1 MLEIYQAWWHVED
14 HIDPSDGRQFRQVM
28 DFYTDEKK
36 LLIKLDK
43 NFVKLKIRSRY
54 LTKELLFSVEE
65 NGYFRVNLG
74 DLSDWP
80 EKTSNNDQKNSKI
93 YHVKLEVDY
102 TDIEPHIER
111 YPAIFVYPDIFRL
124 LGYGTTYKIDG
135 FTEPEF
141 SITLP
146 KGMNL
151 RKTGIKLRH
160 RPYDANII
168 FIKKHKKNK
177 KETKQLLDFHSP
189 YIDQEDGKKT
199 YNFLITQKSHN
210 EILNT
215 NSDDY
220 DVKFKVGYSTINE
233 YKYFTVTIFAFL
245 LPFLILL
252 DIFTNIINFGT
263 PIINLT
269 YVVVLIS
276 FSTLYL
282 TLHREGYE
290 IPLNKW
296 IMIAIPFTVF
306 LFVGFDISK
315 AFPQI
320 LPYIMH
326 MF

>member
-1 MLEIYQAWWHVED
+1 MLKIFQAWWHVED
-14 HIDPSDGRQFRQVM
+14 HIDPTDGKQFRQVM
-28 DFYTDEKK
+28 DFYTDKNV
-36 LLIKLDK
+36 LLIKLNK

-54 LTKELLFSVEE
+54 FTKELLFTATE
-65 NGYFRVNLG
+65 NSYFRVNLG

-80 EKTSNNDQKNSKI
+80 EKTSYPHSSKC

-124 LGYGTTYKIDG
+124 LGYESTYLIDG

-151 RKTGIKLRH
+151 RKTGIKLRN

-168 FIKKHKKNK
+168 FKKKCKKTQ
-177 KETKQLLDFHSP
+177 KETIMLLNFHPP
-189 YIDQEDGKKT
+189 YIDREDGKKT
-199 YNFLITQKSHN
+199 YNFLITQESHN

-215 NSDDY
+215 DSDEY

-233 YKYFTVTIFAFL
+233 NKYFTVTIFAFL
-245 LPFLILL
+245 LPFIILL
-252 DIFTNIINFGT
+252 DIFTNLIDFGQ
-263 PIINLT
+263 PLINLT

-290 IPLNKW
+290 IPLNTW
-296 IMIAIPFTVF
+296 IMIAIPLSVV
-306 LFVGFDISK
+306 LFVGFDIVK

-320 LPYIMH
+320 LPYITH
-326 MF
+326 LI